1 MTGGRRSAMAAWLP
15 KKFKCTTLWC
25 MKTEVY
31 SWRLSGELKS
41 TLEREARQRK
51 VPVAAVLESAVRDLL
66 KKEKTTVPEEEE
78 QRRLHSA
85 AARCLGIFASGTARR
100 SETAREAV
108 RARLRRRY
116 GR

>member
-1 MTGGRRSAMAAWLP
+1 
-15 KKFKCTTLWC
+15 

-51 VPVAAVLESAVRDLL
+51 VPLSAVLESAVRDLL
-66 KKEKTTVPEEEE
+66 KKTETTIPEEEQ
-78 QRRLHSA
+78 QRRLQLA
-85 AARCLGIFASGTARR
+85 AARCLGVLASGNGRR
-100 SETAREAV
+100 TENAREAV
-108 RARLRRRY
+108 RARLRRRN